1 MISRVMMMRR
11 AQLWKQATQNVRMF
25 TSTKRD
31 TEELPYLE
39 LTRDFLDPKDFY
51 QCLSKNGVH
60 FYTGVPDS
68 LLKDFC
74 GYVTDNTDPK
84 NHIIA
89 ANEGSA
95 VAIATGYH
103 LATGKVPMVYL

>member
-1 MISRVMMMRR
+1 MMMRR
-11 AQLWKQATQNVRMF
+11 AMLWKQATSNVRMF

-74 GYVTDNTDPK
+74 GYVTGKQLTMKKLLLFSTITNQ
-84 NHIIA
+84 IIYF
-89 ANEGSA
+89 
-95 VAIATGYH
+95 IIIII
-103 LATGKVPMVYL
+103 

>member
-1 MISRVMMMRR
+1 
-11 AQLWKQATQNVRMF
+11 MF
-25 TSTKRD
+25 SSAKRE

-51 QCLSKNGVH
+51 TCLQKNGVN
-60 FYTGVPDS
+60 FFTGVPDS

-74 GYVTDNTDPK
+74 GYVTDHTDSK
-84 NHIIA
+84 NYIIA

-103 LATGKVPMVYL
+103 LATGKVPMVYLQNSGLGNIVNPIMSLAHR

>member
-74 GYVTDNTDPK
+74 GYVTGILIMKIICSNWYLFNTMINQK
-84 NHIIA
+84 N
-89 ANEGSA
+89 
-95 VAIATGYH
+95 
-103 LATGKVPMVYL
+103 PF